1 MQLNLFFQ
9 AKMLM
14 LSSITIKSNSTLT
27 ANDETVA
34 ELFNKYFIIETQL
47 ARHLVQVIFQ
57 TQRIIREYEQHSSIL
72 KTKEFLK
79 ELNIFELPTAN
90 TAEINNIVKSW
101 NTKKEMR
108 GNAIP
113 PKLLKIAADV
123 TNLILQIY

>member
-1 MQLNLFFQ
+1 M
-9 AKMLM
+9 
-14 LSSITIKSNSTLT
+14 
-27 ANDETVA
+27 
-34 ELFNKYFIIETQL
+34 
-47 ARHLVQVIFQ
+47 IFQ

-101 NTKKEMR
+101 KTKKEMR

>member
-1 MQLNLFFQ
+1 M
-9 AKMLM
+9 
-14 LSSITIKSNSTLT
+14 
-27 ANDETVA
+27 
-34 ELFNKYFIIETQL
+34 
-47 ARHLVQVIFQ
+47 IFQ

-101 NTKKEMR
+101 NTEKEMR

-113 PKLLKIAADV
+113 PKFLKTAADV